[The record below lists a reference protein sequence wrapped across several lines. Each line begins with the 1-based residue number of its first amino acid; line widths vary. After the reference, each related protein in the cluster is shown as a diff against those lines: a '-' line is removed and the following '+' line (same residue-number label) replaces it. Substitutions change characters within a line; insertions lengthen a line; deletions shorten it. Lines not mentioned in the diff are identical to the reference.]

1 MIWTLRTAALSTAG
15 LLMMAPSLVIA
26 QAAQP
31 AGRLVLASGAVQV
44 IRAGATLQGK
54 MGIDIRPGDTIR
66 TAPKSRA
73 QLWLRDG
80 SMVSIREKSEYRL
93 DAYSYRPE
101 APESGASNV
110 SSIVKGGARFL
121 SGALAKANPKAVQ
134 VKTRVATIGIRG
146 TGYDLI
152 DCIDQCFDD
161 SGVAVKPG
169 LYGSVYEGLIVVT
182 NDAGESDVLKTQSFY
197 VSDKQSRLVQLPT
210 QPNFLSEPATSEGSG
225 KSTSDVEPIDVP
237 VDAPAVGTSQVSTVP
252 ADKIANIPAP
262 PPQQIDTL
270 TTPEQILSGP
280 GTGNNIALP
289 AAAANYTLISAEYNP
304 ATAEQNVQNVIQNVR
319 ISSTA
324 NQIDMIKVPLF
335 PNFPG
340 YVIRG
345 YTARFQEGGSD
356 NGTIAW
362 GRWADG
368 TALIGG
374 WSGTAASPTPISLT
388 EAQGFHWIIGE
399 PARTLPSSG
408 VYTFNLIGATVPTE
422 TRTNA
427 ELGWSVT
434 AGSLTAD
441 LTNARISGQMTLYLA
456 RSEGYGYFDMRF
468 ASNGAIAAGIPT
480 MLDTNVT
487 RLNGS
492 AVICTAACG
501 GVGRLLFFGND
512 PAKPAQQAGM
522 TYNFNVGTYLVTGA
536 AAFGR

>member
-1 MIWTLRTAALSTAG
+1 MIWSLRTAALSTAG
-15 LLMMAPSLVIA
+15 LLMMAPSIVFA

-54 MGIDIRPGDTIR
+54 MGIEIRPGDTIR

-101 APESGASNV
+101 APASGASNV

-121 SGALAKANPKAVQ
+121 TGALAQANPKAVQ
-134 VKTRVATIGIRG
+134 VNTRVATIGIRG

-152 DCIDQCFDD
+152 DCVDQCFDD
-161 SGVAVKPG
+161 AGVAVKPG

-197 VSDKQSRLVQLPT
+197 ISDKQSRLVQLPT
-210 QPNFLSEPATSEGSG
+210 QPSFLSEPATSEGSG

-270 TTPEQILSGP
+270 TTPEKILSGP
-280 GTGNNIALP
+280 GAGNNVALP
-289 AAAANYTLISAEYNP
+289 AAAANYTLMSAEYNP
-304 ATAEQNVQNVIQNVR
+304 AKAEQNVQNVIKNVS

-324 NQIDMIKVPLF
+324 NQIDMIKAPLF

-374 WSGTAASPTPISLT
+374 WSGTVASPTPISLT

-408 VYTFNLIGATVPTE
+408 VYTFNLIGATVPT
-422 TRTNA
+422 
-427 ELGWSVT
+427 
-434 AGSLTAD
+434 
-441 LTNARISGQMTLYLA
+441 
-456 RSEGYGYFDMRF
+456 
-468 ASNGAIAAGIPT
+468 
-480 MLDTNVT
+480 
-487 RLNGS
+487 
-492 AVICTAACG
+492 
-501 GVGRLLFFGND
+501 
-512 PAKPAQQAGM
+512 
-522 TYNFNVGTYLVTGA
+522 
-536 AAFGR
+536 